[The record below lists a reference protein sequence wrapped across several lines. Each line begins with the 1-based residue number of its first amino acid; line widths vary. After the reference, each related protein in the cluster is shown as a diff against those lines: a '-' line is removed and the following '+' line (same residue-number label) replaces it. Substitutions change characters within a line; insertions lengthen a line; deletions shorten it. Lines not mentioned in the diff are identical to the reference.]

1 MPTEQKYIPFT
12 DARPPG
18 INHFCNCASYYHY
31 PMEERRVA
39 VIFEFGIRYGCVP
52 YTVYTQHPEWRD
64 GKLNPWPDLE
74 WHAWEG
80 GPLVNEYG
88 PISL

>member
-1 MPTEQKYIPFT
+1 M
-12 DARPPG
+12 
-18 INHFCNCASYYHY
+18 
-31 PMEERRVA
+31 A

-52 YTVYTQHPEWRD
+52 YTVYAQHPEWRD